1 MSDTG
6 TIRKITP
13 ATKFSTSLTVVS
25 TQVSLISTGTSQK
38 MWSSLWSL
46 NKGSDEATEPCYAGQ
61 GYTELR
67 MHKGCVL
74 QRLVDSS
81 IAIISH
87 DCQENTPRGHHPMA
101 T

>member
-13 ATKFSTSLTVVS
+13 ATKFSTSLKVVS

-38 MWSSLWSL
+38 MWSGLWSL
-46 NKGSDEATEPCYAGQ
+46 NKGSDEATEPCYAGR

-67 MHKGCVL
+67 MHNGCVL
-74 QRLVDSS
+74 QRPADNS

-87 DCQENTPRGHHPMA
+87 DCQENTPRGPHPMA